1 MKKNFL
7 LITGGTGGHVIPA
20 KNFAN
25 YLSIKNINCTIITDK
40 RGYKYFDNYSG
51 KIYVISS
58 SNLNGNII
66 LKIYG
71 IFQILLGLI
80 QSFIIIFLLKPS
92 HSISFGSYA
101 SFSPMLSCI
110 VFKPFYKVKLYI
122 HEQNSIIGRTN
133 KFFLNFTNK
142 LFLNF
147 DIKSKINSKFKDK
160 IFVVGS
166 PENSFKKNFNISN
179 INSESNFTIF
189 ISGGSQGSEFVSH
202 FATNL
207 IKIIDNE
214 KIIKAK
220 FIFQCSKNL
229 IKKQEEKLRNI
240 KSPIVLKDFF
250 INIDEI
256 LANAN
261 LAICR
266 AGAGTIVDLINFKL
280 PSILIPLPSSK
291 DNHQFFNA
299 KILAKH
305 DLAIIIDQ
313 NNDDLDRAKRH
324 IYETYNNAKK
334 LESMN
339 KKFDMIQVKNSNTLI
354 YKLIINEN

>member
-40 RGYKYFDNYSG
+40 RGLKYFDNYSG

-101 SFSPMLSCI
+101 SFSPMLSCM

-179 INSESNFTIF
+179 INSDSNFTIF
-189 ISGGSQGSEFVSH
+189 ISGGSQGSEFVSN

-214 KIIKAK
+214 KIINAK

-240 KSPIVLKDFF
+240 KSPIILKDFF

-291 DNHQFFNA
+291 DNHQFLNA